1 MSTYKVLDGPLSGK
15 EIEFNGSK
23 YVFFEKKDNII
34 TVHNYLINEQDKT
47 LSFKDSYQYETN
59 DKANAKTTLGL
70 AKATR

>member
-1 MSTYKVLDGPLSGK
+1 MTYKVIDGPLVGK

-23 YVFFEKKDNII
+23 YVFFEKKDNKI

-59 DKANAKTTLGL
+59 DTANAKAALSL
-70 AKATR
+70 ATVTR